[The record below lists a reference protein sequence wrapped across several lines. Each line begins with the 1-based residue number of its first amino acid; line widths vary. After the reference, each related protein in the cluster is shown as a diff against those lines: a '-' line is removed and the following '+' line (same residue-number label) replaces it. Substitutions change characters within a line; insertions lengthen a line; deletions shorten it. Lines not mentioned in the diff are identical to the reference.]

1 MNASTEFDGQMSTV
15 ERFFAALRKR
25 RISIKEAALLGNSH
39 PINLTRL
46 KSGLTAK
53 LDAETI
59 KSLAS
64 RLPDGDRFICEVF
77 EIGDAT
83 ERYQNSR
90 VTISRDAS
98 PSSREERR
106 QLKSIWFDSSG
117 KSYPS
122 SDSLASSISGL
133 FDIAGADKHTS
144 IDLTCRKE
152 GWVGIEVSY
161 FDFTIFYDPASIAA
175 PAALQAINWIE
186 GSSISSGVVE
196 CFAERMVHSS
206 SLEIVSALRRR
217 IRARQPRPKDFSVHD
232 MPVTETPKEL
242 RKLLKYA
249 SESGL
254 NSPLLALTESGR
266 IDAASIYSIIDGEAI
281 CWHVGA
287 DYSIATAKY
296 AGMRVLDRPT
306 FIDFAS
312 LIDQNV
318 VVTAAQ
324 QRPAAQRVK
333 VCLGSRKY
341 DYIRL
346 SLPFYNNHR
355 SFVVTSSV
363 VLSDTESP

>member
-1 MNASTEFDGQMSTV
+1 MEFDGQMSTV

-25 RISIKEAALLGNSH
+25 RISIKEAALLGNCR

-46 KSGLTAK
+46 KSGVTAK

-64 RLPDGDRFICEVF
+64 RIPDGDRFICEVF
-77 EIGDAT
+77 ELGEAIET
-83 ERYQNSR
+83 LRSSR
-90 VTISRDAS
+90 GSISRDAS
-98 PSSREERR
+98 YANRKERR

-122 SDSLASSISGL
+122 SDGLASSISGL
-133 FDIAGADKHTS
+133 FDFADADKHAS

-152 GWVGIEVSY
+152 GWVGIEVSD
-161 FDFTIFYDPASIAA
+161 FDFTIFYDPSSIAA

-186 GSSISSGVVE
+186 GSNISSGVVE
-196 CFAERMVHSS
+196 SFAQRMAHSS

-217 IRARQPRPKDFSVHD
+217 IRARHPRPKDFFVHD

-242 RKLLKYA
+242 RALLKYA

-254 NSPLLALTESGR
+254 NSPLLALAESGR

-287 DYSIATAKY
+287 DYNIATAKY

-312 LIDQNV
+312 LVDQNV
-318 VVTAAQ
+318 VATASQ

-333 VCLGSRKY
+333 VCLGARKY
-341 DYIRL
+341 DYVRL
-346 SLPFYNNHR
+346 SLPFYKNHR